1 MSLSR
6 EHDAAWR
13 GFLRSSALLLR
24 VLDADLRAAH
34 GMSHRTY
41 DALVQLSEAP
51 GRRLHMKDL
60 ADALVHSAS
69 GLTRLVDGLERD
81 GYARR
86 EVDPSNRRATLVVL
100 TPEGLAALENAW
112 PTHVRGVKRH
122 FADHVSRD
130 RARVLAEVFRDINAD
145 LDVD

>member
-51 GRRLHMKDL
+51 EQRLHMKDL

-86 EVDPSNRRATLVVL
+86 EVDAGNRRATLVVL
-100 TPEGLAALENAW
+100 TPAGLAALEEAW
-112 PTHVRGVKRH
+112 PTHVRGVERH
-122 FADHVSRD
+122 FAKHVSREQ
-130 RARVLAEVFRDINAD
+130 ARVLADVFRAVNAD
-145 LDVD
+145 LDG

>member
-1 MSLSR
+1 MTLSR

-24 VLDADLRAAH
+24 VLDADLRATH

-51 GRRLHMKDL
+51 DQRLHMKDL

-86 EVDPSNRRATLVVL
+86 EMDPANRRATLVVL

-112 PTHVRGVKRH
+112 PTHVRGVERY
-122 FADHVSRD
+122 FADHVSREQ
-130 RARVLAEVFRDINAD
+130 ARVLAEVFRAINTD
-145 LDVD
+145 LDGR

>member
-1 MSLSR
+1 MSLSP

-86 EVDPSNRRATLVVL
+86 EVDPGNRRATLVVL
-100 TPEGLAALENAW
+100 TPEGLAALEEAW

-122 FADHVSRD
+122 FAGHVSREQ
-130 RARVLAEVFRDINAD
+130 ARVLAEVFRDINAD
-145 LDVD
+145 LDEG

>member
-6 EHDAAWR
+6 DHDAAWR

-24 VLDADLRAAH
+24 VLDAELRAEH

-51 GRRLHMKDL
+51 DRRLRMKDL

-69 GLTRLVDGLERD
+69 GLTRIVDGLESA

-86 EVDPSNRRATLVVL
+86 EPDPANRRSTLVVL
-100 TPEGLAALENAW
+100 TPAGLAALEAAW
-112 PTHVRGVKRH
+112 PTHVRGVERH
-122 FADHVSRD
+122 FAEHVSRD
-130 RARVLAEVFRDINAD
+130 QAKVLAEVFRGITAD
-145 LDVD
+145 LD

>member
-1 MSLSR
+1 MTLSR

-51 GRRLHMKDL
+51 DQRLHMKDL

-86 EVDPSNRRATLVVL
+86 EVDPANRRATLVVL

-112 PTHVRGVKRH
+112 PTHVRGVERY
-122 FADHVSRD
+122 FAGHVSHEQ
-130 RARVLAEVFRDINAD
+130 ARVLAEVFRDINAD
-145 LDVD
+145 LDGH

>member
-24 VLDADLRAAH
+24 VLDAELRAEH

-60 ADALVHSAS
+60 ADALVHSTS
-69 GLTRLVDGLERD
+69 GLTRLVDGLERA

-86 EVDPSNRRATLVVL
+86 EVDPANRRATLVVL
-100 TPEGLAALENAW
+100 TPAGLAALENAW
-112 PTHVRGVKRH
+112 PTHVRGVERY
-122 FADHVSRD
+122 FAAHVSREE
-130 RARVLAEVFRDINAD
+130 ARTLADVFGRIVGD
-145 LDVD
+145 LER

>member
-24 VLDADLRAAH
+24 VLDTDLRAAH

-51 GRRLHMKDL
+51 DQRLHMKAL
-60 ADALVHSAS
+60 ADALVHSTS

-86 EVDPSNRRATLVVL
+86 EVDPANRRATLVVL

-112 PTHVRGVKRH
+112 PTHVRGVERH
-122 FADHVSRD
+122 FAAHVSRD
-130 RARVLAEVFRDINAD
+130 QARVLAEVFAKINTD
-145 LDVD
+145 LDGS

>member
-6 EHDAAWR
+6 DHDAAWR

-24 VLDADLRAAH
+24 VLDAELRAEH

-41 DALVQLSEAP
+41 DALVQLSETP

-60 ADALVHSAS
+60 ADALVHSTS
-69 GLTRLVDGLERD
+69 GLTRLVDGLERA

-86 EVDPSNRRATLVVL
+86 EVDPANRRATLVVL
-100 TPEGLAALENAW
+100 TPAGLAALENAW
-112 PTHVRGVKRH
+112 PTHVRGVEQY
-122 FADHVSRD
+122 FAAHVSREE
-130 RARVLAEVFRDINAD
+130 ARTLAEVFGRIVGN
-145 LDVD
+145 LER

>member
-24 VLDADLRAAH
+24 ALDADLRAAH

-51 GRRLHMKDL
+51 EQRLHMKDL

-69 GLTRLVDGLERD
+69 GLTRLVDGLERN

-86 EVDPSNRRATLVVL
+86 EVDAGNRRATLVIL
-100 TPEGLAALENAW
+100 TPAGLAALEEAW
-112 PTHVRGVKRH
+112 PTHVRGVERH
-122 FADHVSRD
+122 FAEHVSREQ
-130 RARVLAEVFRDINAD
+130 ARVLADVFRAVNAD
-145 LDVD
+145 LDG

>member
-24 VLDADLRAAH
+24 VLDAELRAEH

-60 ADALVHSAS
+60 ADALVHSTS
-69 GLTRLVDGLERD
+69 GLTRLVDGLERA

-86 EVDPSNRRATLVVL
+86 EVDPANRRATLVVL
-100 TPEGLAALENAW
+100 TPAGLAALENAW
-112 PTHVRGVKRH
+112 PTHVRGVEQY
-122 FADHVSRD
+122 FAAHVSREE
-130 RARVLAEVFRDINAD
+130 ARTLAEVFGRIVGD
-145 LDVD
+145 LER

>member
-6 EHDAAWR
+6 DHDAAWR

-24 VLDADLRAAH
+24 VLDAELRAAH

-51 GRRLHMKDL
+51 DRRLRMKDL

-69 GLTRLVDGLERD
+69 GLTRVVDGLESA

-86 EVDPSNRRATLVVL
+86 EPDPANRRSTLVVL
-100 TPEGLAALENAW
+100 TPAGLAALESAW
-112 PTHVRGVKRH
+112 PTHVRGVQRH
-122 FADHVSRD
+122 FAGHVSREQ
-130 RARVLAEVFRDINAD
+130 ARVLAEVFRGITAD
-145 LDVD
+145 LD